1 MQGNA
6 NLQLRG
12 VSGPLRAHVSWPA
25 VTDPGASP
33 ALLVL
38 LPDAEDVQ
46 AAAALSRELCAR
58 AGVVVLLACV
68 RLAPDR
74 ADPATLTDAT
84 TALEWAADHAAE
96 LYADPERLLV
106 AGVGT
111 GAAIAAALAI
121 HARDQHWPQVER
133 QVLICPDFAAY
144 AGPLR
149 AASLADVAPAT
160 VVTRGSGA
168 RRDVGTRYAALLR
181 EAGVDVEELHHDDD
195 QRLLGDLAASLLRV

>member
-1 MQGNA
+1 MQRNA

-12 VSGPLRAHVSWPA
+12 LSGPLRAQVSWPA
-25 VTDPGASP
+25 ITDASP

-38 LPDAEDVQ
+38 LPDTGDVQ
-46 AAAALSRELCAR
+46 HAAALSRELSAR
-58 AGVVVLLACV
+58 AGVVALLACV

-74 ADPATLTDAT
+74 ADPATLQDAI

-96 LYADPERLLV
+96 LYANPECLLV

-111 GAAIAAALAI
+111 GAAIAAAVAL
-121 HARDQHWPQVER
+121 HARDEGWPAIAR

-144 AGPLR
+144 AGPLD
-149 AASLADVAPAT
+149 AASLAGVAPAT
-160 VVTRGSGA
+160 VVIRGDGA

-181 EAGVDVEELHHDDD
+181 EADVEVEELHHHDDE
-195 QRLLGDLAASLLRV
+195 RLLAELAESLRRV

>member
-25 VTDPGASP
+25 TTEPGVSP

-38 LPDAEDVQ
+38 LPDGGDMQDAG
-46 AAAALSRELCAR
+46 ALCRELSVR
-58 AGVVVLLACV
+58 AGLVVLLACV

-74 ADPATLTDAT
+74 GDPATLQDAT
-84 TALEWAADHAAE
+84 TALEWAGDHAAE
-96 LYADPERLLV
+96 LYADPQRLLV

-111 GAAIAAALAI
+111 GAAIAAALAL
-121 HARDQHWPQVER
+121 HAREERWPAIAR

-144 AGPLR
+144 AGPLS
-149 AASLADVAPAT
+149 AASLAGVAPAT
-160 VVTRGSGA
+160 VVTRGDGA
-168 RRDVGTRYAALLR
+168 RRDVGMRYAALLR
-181 EAGVDVEELHHDDD
+181 EAGVDVEELHDEDDE
-195 QRLLGDLAASLLRV
+195 RLLADLAESLRRV

>member
-38 LPDAEDVQ
+38 LPDGEMQDAG
-46 AAAALSRELCAR
+46 ALCRELSAR

-74 ADPATLTDAT
+74 DDPATLADAT
-84 TALEWAADHAAE
+84 TALEWAGDHAAE
-96 LYADPERLLV
+96 LYADPQRLLV

-111 GAAIAAALAI
+111 GAAIAAAVAL
-121 HARDQHWPQVER
+121 HARDERWPAIAR

-144 AGPLR
+144 AGPLS
-149 AASLADVAPAT
+149 AASLAGVAPAT
-160 VVTRGSGA
+160 VVTRGDGA
-168 RRDVGTRYAALLR
+168 RRDVGARYAALLR
-181 EAGVDVEELHHDDD
+181 EAGVDVEELHDDD
-195 QRLLGDLAASLLRV
+195 GERLLADLAASLRRHR